1 VVGCFD
7 GLDERGVEGPAS
19 PVALLFFTPRG
30 VFGDALGVLEKKL
43 NKDVCIVSLFRSE
56 TSK

>member
-43 NKDVCIVSLFRSE
+43 NKDVCIV
-56 TSK
+56 TV